1 MVREAT
7 GESIEKFDEALDR
20 PPPNAKKQDIA
31 ELPEWKNAGADFMA
45 QLTARQK
52 RTTG

>member
-1 MVREAT
+1 MIREAT
-7 GESIEKFDEALDR
+7 SESIVEFDKTLDK

-31 ELPEWKNAGADFMA
+31 ELPEWKNAGADFMS
-45 QLTARQK
+45 QLAARQK